1 MDMNLTALLLCPGQ
15 KPERITFPHELREM
29 QKIVGGTIEAIYPFE
44 DDAAAIICNE
54 EGKLLGLEPNR
65 AIRDPETGELL
76 DILCGTCFICGL
88 TEDDFSSL
96 TEDQMEYYSQL
107 FYRPE
112 IFLWNG
118 AQIMVMEVLD

>member
-29 QKIVGGTIEAIYPFE
+29 QKIVGGSIEAIYPFE

-76 DILCGTCFICGL
+76 DILCGTCFICVL
-88 TEDDFSSL
+88 TEDDFCPL
-96 TEDQMEYYSQL
+96 TEEQL
-107 FYRPE
+107 VRYEALYMHPQV
-112 IFLWNG
+112 FLWNG
-118 AQIMVMEVLD
+118 SSIVVIEVVN

>member
-29 QKIVGGTIEAIYPFE
+29 QKIVGGNIEAIYPFE
-44 DDAAAIICNE
+44 DAAAIVCNE

-118 AQIMVMEVLD
+118 AQILVMEVTD

>member
-29 QKIVGGTIEAIYPFE
+29 QKIVGGNIEAIYPFE

-88 TEDDFSSL
+88 GEDGFCSL
-96 TEDQMEYYSQL
+96 TEEQL
-107 FYRPE
+107 LRYERMYQHPE

-118 AQIMVMEVLD
+118 SRLLVLEVN

>member
-29 QKIVGGTIEAIYPFE
+29 QKIVGGSIEAIYPFE
-44 DDAAAIICNE
+44 DAAAIICNE